1 MKERR
6 GAFTH
11 SSRREEIWFNQNAPI
26 HLVHVNVAARKGI
39 LRDKDQLF
47 FVIGFKGFGTPS
59 RRASGGV
66 SPEERAQRWVR
77 RRVRKRGQGVLLPV
91 VVLPVCS
98 AEDVIP
104 ASPVRVAPDDGVQM
118 MHSKTAAPSADGMLD
133 PELNPLKARG
143 RSPLH
148 DESEMFSITLLQGNC
163 TTFQMRCH
171 AEQTIG
177 EMSAEISE
185 VLGPRKCPRY
195 AIRLVYGSKLL
206 SVTEKGTLGS
216 FGVGEG
222 ATVNL
227 AIVHDAAADRFLGR
241 SEREDRS
248 RRFRIVQTPIWR
260 ESWRE
265 SDNSRGI
272 LATIECNAAGSH
284 DQGGRQSKIAST
296 IAPAEPAP
304 SV

>member
-1 MKERR
+1 M
-6 GAFTH
+6 GQA
-11 SSRREEIWFNQNAPI
+11 SS
-26 HLVHVNVAARKGI
+26 
-39 LRDKDQLF
+39 
-47 FVIGFKGFGTPS
+47 
-59 RRASGGV
+59 
-66 SPEERAQRWVR
+66 
-77 RRVRKRGQGVLLPV
+77 RKRGQGVLLPV

-98 AEDVIP
+98 AEDVMP

-227 AIVHDAAADRFLGR
+227 VIVHDAAAD
-241 SEREDRS
+241 
-248 RRFRIVQTPIWR
+248 RFRIVQTPIWR

-272 LATIECNAAGSH
+272 LSTIECNAAGSH
-284 DQGGRQSKIAST
+284 DQGGRQSKIAPT
-296 IAPAEPAP
+296 IAPAEPRTCSLRVRILVKA
-304 SV
+304 

>member
-1 MKERR
+1 M
-6 GAFTH
+6 GQA
-11 SSRREEIWFNQNAPI
+11 SS
-26 HLVHVNVAARKGI
+26 
-39 LRDKDQLF
+39 
-47 FVIGFKGFGTPS
+47 
-59 RRASGGV
+59 
-66 SPEERAQRWVR
+66 
-77 RRVRKRGQGVLLPV
+77 RKRGQGMLLPV

-98 AEDVIP
+98 AEDVMP

-148 DESEMFSITLLQGNC
+148 DESELFSITLLQGNC

-206 SVTEKGTLGS
+206 SVTETGTLGS

-222 ATVNL
+222 ANVNL
-227 AIVHDAAADRFLGR
+227 VIVHDAAADRFLGR

-284 DQGGRQSKIAST
+284 DQGGRQSKVAPT
-296 IAPAEPAP
+296 IAPAEPAH